1 MNEEENLE
9 NKKRPAVSPIEVNKD
24 RTSKIKKLEN
34 GQNEEISNLGLKVGQ
49 DYEICLGGNSDI
61 PTVTGK
67 WKTGTLLSVKKGVI
81 ILEFKTGAK
90 KINLRGFTNLIR
102 PAPRK
107 KSL

>member
-1 MNEEENLE
+1 MLRISAPPLLLYGAYPSPPLREFESRKFGFTLDQ
-9 NKKRPAVSPIEVNKD
+9 KAVRPY
-24 RTSKIKKLEN
+24 
-34 GQNEEISNLGLKVGQ
+34 LGLKVGQ